1 MLFHVWIAEILLY
14 FLLLLWLQFL
24 HQLTEILLYYFLLS
38 SALITPPA
46 RYHFVFSRGSL
57 LSPIFTFKLL
67 VKKMSLL
74 CFVHESSTLH
84 VELTS
89 PHLSFYY
96 LLSILFFIL
105 MRCEC
110 NRNLRIILEIQT
122 ILQKKFTNCWC
133 GKWLLVNEKV
143 ILMVGL
149 NENQ

>member
-1 MLFHVWIAEILLY
+1 MFESQKSSSIFFFFFGFNLSTSSLKSSFIIFFFLCFDCSTSSPSLCFLERLFTV
-14 FLLLLWLQFL
+14 
-24 HQLTEILLYYFLLS
+24 
-38 SALITPPA
+38 
-46 RYHFVFSRGSL
+46 
-57 LSPIFTFKLL
+57 PIFTFKLL

-122 ILQKKFTNCWC
+122 ILQKNLQTVEVVSNYW
-133 GKWLLVNEKV
+133 
-143 ILMVGL
+143 
-149 NENQ
+149 